1 MCVRA
6 TAFKASKHM
15 KPQTRTNPTTWPT
28 LLNMYALWLFV
39 FGSFESCTTDTDRQA
54 GRTQGSII
62 SRRDS
67 STDCSCHVCCLL
79 ACRDQ
84 SPSFTA
90 VRTAGLSG
98 EVPSSPT
105 SPRVKP
111 PGSLFGG
118 NSNSPLLKAA
128 LNANLARINAQQQ
141 RQQQQQ
147 VLSANGARSP
157 AAGALNAGML
167 SASGAYAGE
176 FAANAGQS
184 GISSNVK
191 QRLKE
196 YFVARNTELIPSA
209 AAAAGAGGY
218 ASSDNGYS
226 HSQHQAMPMQH

>member
-1 MCVRA
+1 M
-6 TAFKASKHM
+6 
-15 KPQTRTNPTTWPT
+15 
-28 LLNMYALWLFV
+28 
-39 FGSFESCTTDTDRQA
+39 
-54 GRTQGSII
+54 
-62 SRRDS
+62 
-67 STDCSCHVCCLL
+67 
-79 ACRDQ
+79 
-84 SPSFTA
+84 
-90 VRTAGLSG
+90 SG

-141 RQQQQQ
+141 QQQHQ
-147 VLSANGARSP
+147 VLSANGGRSP
-157 AAGALNAGML
+157 AAGALNAGIL

-176 FAANAGQS
+176 FAANAGQP

-218 ASSDNGYS
+218 ASSNNGYI